1 MIKQQTS
8 DMPSVIAKAGKQR
21 AFNNADLIGVT
32 INGVAEIWIKIKIL
46 KKYKQ
51 KYILKII

>member
-32 INGVAEIWIKIKIL
+32 INGVAEIWIKMKIL